1 MLVSFYTY
9 CLLFSWLVYYIILT
23 HPLPPHTSR
32 RYNTI
37 HPNNNNRSEDGLTF
51 IVKNPNLFETTIIPN
66 FYKHNKFTSFVRQL
80 NFYGFRKVKYSDS
93 LRINHREEKTTKKYW
108 RFKHP
113 NFRKGRQDLLIDIKR
128 QPSVPNGVGGR
139 PPHGSNQYTS
149 HRTASTS
156 TASVQKQSNTTTATN
171 NKTISYSTHQTN
183 QEVHTLKNE
192 MSELKSR
199 VVNMSC
205 NIDLLT
211 NMVQKVTVHDFDGA
225 AAMIG
230 AGVVSLGDQQLGV
243 VVGNKRKKMG
253 NITNNVS
260 YLNQGQDQDDITM
273 PDWNPSS
280 TCYGQGD
287 DPFTL
292 ITDGNY
298 DDALLSAEGGGVA
311 ADSLPDLTPSSSS
324 APLPDLAMSTADV
337 MAPSPPKSAAAEHDA
352 APPSSSSN
360 GGDDNFVDDLFQAF
374 ADEESLD
381 DAGLLQEEA
390 AAPSSGTTPTSTGNK
405 NNNVCPKL
413 MKRIE
418 DSLSTIPSEMHE
430 LVAKKL
436 IDAISDTKPI
446 VEGASSLFSQGQGGV
461 AAAAAV
467 GAHGDNSHGRRS
479 RSNSGSS
486 EGSFKRTT
494 DRSVSV
500 DESTGASGGASSTT
514 QPSIPLP
521 IAVSALK
528 TILAEYGVKVECK
541 MDGSKA
547 ASRRGSSCS
556 KDADP
561 RFKKSSLLPVVPMHA

>member
-1 MLVSFYTY
+1 M
-9 CLLFSWLVYYIILT
+9 
-23 HPLPPHTSR
+23 
-32 RYNTI
+32 
-37 HPNNNNRSEDGLTF
+37 
-51 IVKNPNLFETTIIPN
+51 KNPNLFETTIIPN

-113 NFRKGRQDLLIDIKR
+113 NFQRGRQDLLIDIKR

-149 HRTASTS
+149 HRTTSNNTAQSNTASTS
-156 TASVQKQSNTTTATN
+156 SN
-171 NKTISYSTHQTN
+171 KSTISYTTNQTN

-199 VVNMSC
+199 VVNMST

-225 AAMIG
+225 AEIG
-230 AGVVSLGDQQLGV
+230 AGVVSLGDQLGV
-243 VVGNKRKKMG
+243 SVGSKRKKMG
-253 NITNNVS
+253 NITDNVS
-260 YLNQGQDQDDITM
+260 YYNHQGQEEDIIM

-280 TCYGQGD
+280 SCLSGD
-287 DPFTL
+287 IDPFTL
-292 ITDGNY
+292 ITADGN
-298 DDALLSAEGGGVA
+298 DDDTLLSSDA
-311 ADSLPDLTPSSSS
+311 ADPLPDLAASSSS
-324 APLPDLAMSTADV
+324 SSPLPDLAMSTADV
-337 MAPSPPKSAAAEHDA
+337 MAPSTSLSASAADV

-360 GGDDNFVDDLFQAF
+360 GGGDDTFVDELFQAF

-381 DAGLLQEEA
+381 DAGLLQDEA
-390 AAPSSGTTPTSTGNK
+390 ATANTTTIPTSSTAPSAGSNK
-405 NNNVCPKL
+405 NNVCPKL

-461 AAAAAV
+461 AV
-467 GAHGDNSHGRRS
+467 GGGSGGISQQGRRS

-486 EGSFKRTT
+486 ESSFNKKAT

-500 DESTGASGGASSTT
+500 DESSAASAASSTS

-547 ASRRGSSCS
+547 AATRRGSSCS

-561 RFKKSSLLPVVPMHA
+561 RFNTKSSLLPVVPMHA

>member
-1 MLVSFYTY
+1 MWLVSF
-9 CLLFSWLVYYIILT
+9 LFLNTVFSVVYLVGVRYNSPT
-23 HPLPPHTSR
+23 PFTSTPHNTPPHYTH
-32 RYNTI
+32 NIT
-37 HPNNNNRSEDGLTF
+37 NRSEDGLTF

-108 RFKHP
+108 RFRHV

-139 PPHGSNQYTS
+139 PPHGSNQYTVKS
-149 HRTASTS
+149 SSAST
-156 TASVQKQSNTTTATN
+156 TGQQQANTTSTSAS
-171 NKTISYSTHQTN
+171 NKTISYTTNQTN

-199 VVNMSC
+199 VVNMSS

-211 NMVQKVTVHDFDGA
+211 DMVQKVTVHDFDGA
-225 AAMIG
+225 AEIG
-230 AGVVSLGDQQLGV
+230 AGVVSLGDQLGV

-253 NITNNVS
+253 NITNNTSS
-260 YLNQGQDQDDITM
+260 YHYQGQEEDIIM

-280 TCYGQGD
+280 SCYGQGV

-292 ITDGNY
+292 ITDGN
-298 DDALLSAEGGGVA
+298 DDDTLLSAEGGVA
-311 ADSLPDLTPSSSS
+311 DPLPDLAPSSSS
-324 APLPDLAMSTADV
+324 GPLPDLAMSTADV
-337 MAPSPPKSAAAEHDA
+337 MAPSPPMSVAAEHDA
-352 APPSSSSN
+352 APSSSN
-360 GGDDNFVDDLFQAF
+360 SGDDTFVDDLFQAF

-381 DAGLLQEEA
+381 DAGLLQDEA
-390 AAPSSGTTPTSTGNK
+390 AAAAAAANTTTTQSSSTTATSSNK

-461 AAAAAV
+461 AAVAAGAV
-467 GAHGDNSHGRRS
+467 SQGRRS

-486 EGSFKRTT
+486 ESSFNKKT

-500 DESTGASGGASSTT
+500 DESTGASSSTT

-541 MDGSKA
+541 MDGA
-547 ASRRGSSCS
+547 TRRGSSCS

>member
-1 MLVSFYTY
+1 
-9 CLLFSWLVYYIILT
+9 
-23 HPLPPHTSR
+23 
-32 RYNTI
+32 
-37 HPNNNNRSEDGLTF
+37 
-51 IVKNPNLFETTIIPN
+51 
-66 FYKHNKFTSFVRQL
+66 
-80 NFYGFRKVKYSDS
+80 
-93 LRINHREEKTTKKYW
+93 
-108 RFKHP
+108 
-113 NFRKGRQDLLIDIKR
+113 
-128 QPSVPNGVGGR
+128 VPNGVGGR

-149 HRTASTS
+149 HRTASNN
-156 TASVQKQSNTTTATN
+156 TAQQSNTTATTSK
-171 NKTISYSTHQTN
+171 KTISYSTHQTN
-183 QEVHTLKNE
+183 QDVHTLKNE

-211 NMVQKVTVHDFDGA
+211 DMVQKVTVHDFDGA
-225 AAMIG
+225 AAIG
-230 AGVVSLGDQQLGV
+230 AGVVSLGDDQLGV
-243 VVGNKRKKMG
+243 VNNKRKKMG
-253 NITNNVS
+253 NITNMSS
-260 YLNQGQDQDDITM
+260 YHYQGCQDDDDIIM

-280 TCYGQGD
+280 SCMSGGI

-292 ITDGNY
+292 ITDGN
-298 DDALLSAEGGGVA
+298 DDDDTLLASAT
-311 ADSLPDLTPSSSS
+311 ADPLPDLAPSSSS

-337 MAPSPPKSAAAEHDA
+337 MAPSSPMSAAAADVA
-352 APPSSSSN
+352 PSSSDSN
-360 GGDDNFVDDLFQAF
+360 GGGDDNFVDDLFQAF

-390 AAPSSGTTPTSTGNK
+390 AAAPSSGTPTSTPSAGNK
-405 NNNVCPKL
+405 KNNVCPKL

-446 VEGASSLFSQGQGGV
+446 VEGASSLFSQGQVQGGV
-461 AAAAAV
+461 ATV
-467 GAHGDNSHGRRS
+467 GGGRSGGISQGRRS

-486 EGSFKRTT
+486 ESSFKKTT

-500 DESTGASGGASSTT
+500 DESSAASSSSSTT

-541 MDGSKA
+541 MDGKA
-547 ASRRGSSCS
+547 TATSRRGSSCS

>member
-1 MLVSFYTY
+1 M
-9 CLLFSWLVYYIILT
+9 
-23 HPLPPHTSR
+23 
-32 RYNTI
+32 
-37 HPNNNNRSEDGLTF
+37 
-51 IVKNPNLFETTIIPN
+51 
-66 FYKHNKFTSFVRQL
+66 
-80 NFYGFRKVKYSDS
+80 
-93 LRINHREEKTTKKYW
+93 
-108 RFKHP
+108 
-113 NFRKGRQDLLIDIKR
+113 
-128 QPSVPNGVGGR
+128 PNGVGGR

-149 HRTASTS
+149 HRTTSNNTVQSSSTTKS
-156 TASVQKQSNTTTATN
+156 SN
-171 NKTISYSTHQTN
+171 NKTISYTTNQTN

-199 VVNMSC
+199 VVNMSS

-225 AAMIG
+225 AEIG
-230 AGVVSLGDQQLGV
+230 AGVVSLGDDQLGV
-243 VVGNKRKKMG
+243 GVGNKRKKMG
-253 NITNNVS
+253 NITNTS
-260 YLNQGQDQDDITM
+260 YYHQGQDQDDIIM

-280 TCYGQGD
+280 SCCVSGGI

-292 ITDGNY
+292 ITADGN
-298 DDALLSAEGGGVA
+298 DDDTLLSAAAGDVA
-311 ADSLPDLTPSSSS
+311 DPLPDLAISSSS
-324 APLPDLAMSTADV
+324 SSPLPDLAMSTADV
-337 MAPSPPKSAAAEHDA
+337 MAPSPPISSAAAEHVT
-352 APPSSSSN
+352 APSSN
-360 GGDDNFVDDLFQAF
+360 GGDDTFVDDLFQAF

-381 DAGLLQEEA
+381 DAGLLQDEA
-390 AAPSSGTTPTSTGNK
+390 AAPSSGTTPTSTFNK
-405 NNNVCPKL
+405 KNNVCPKL

-418 DSLSTIPSEMHE
+418 DSLSTIPQEMHE

-461 AAAAAV
+461 AAAV
-467 GAHGDNSHGRRS
+467 GGGGNSQGR

-486 EGSFKRTT
+486 EGSFKKTT

-500 DESTGASGGASSTT
+500 DESSAASGTSSTS

-547 ASRRGSSCS
+547 ATRRGSSCS

>member
-1 MLVSFYTY
+1 M
-9 CLLFSWLVYYIILT
+9 
-23 HPLPPHTSR
+23 
-32 RYNTI
+32 
-37 HPNNNNRSEDGLTF
+37 
-51 IVKNPNLFETTIIPN
+51 
-66 FYKHNKFTSFVRQL
+66 
-80 NFYGFRKVKYSDS
+80 
-93 LRINHREEKTTKKYW
+93 
-108 RFKHP
+108 
-113 NFRKGRQDLLIDIKR
+113 
-128 QPSVPNGVGGR
+128 PNGVGGR

-149 HRTASTS
+149 HRTTSNNTVQSSSTTKS
-156 TASVQKQSNTTTATN
+156 SN
-171 NKTISYSTHQTN
+171 NKTISYTTNQTN

-199 VVNMSC
+199 VVNMSS

-225 AAMIG
+225 AEIG
-230 AGVVSLGDQQLGV
+230 AGVVSLGDCQLGV

-260 YLNQGQDQDDITM
+260 YYHQGQDQGDIIM

-280 TCYGQGD
+280 SCVSGGI

-292 ITDGNY
+292 ITADGN
-298 DDALLSAEGGGVA
+298 DDDTLLSAAAGDA
-311 ADSLPDLTPSSSS
+311 ADPLPDLAISSSS
-324 APLPDLAMSTADV
+324 SGPLPDLAMSTADV
-337 MAPSPPKSAAAEHDA
+337 MAPSSSMSAAAADV
-352 APPSSSSN
+352 APSSSN
-360 GGDDNFVDDLFQAF
+360 GGGDDTFVDDLFQAF

-381 DAGLLQEEA
+381 DAGLLQDEA
-390 AAPSSGTTPTSTGNK
+390 AAPSSSTTPTSNTTGNK
-405 NNNVCPKL
+405 DNVCPKL

-418 DSLSTIPSEMHE
+418 DSLSTIPQEMHE

-446 VEGASSLFSQGQGGV
+446 VEGASSFFSQGQGGV
-461 AAAAAV
+461 AAAV
-467 GAHGDNSHGRRS
+467 GGGGNSQGRRS

-486 EGSFKRTT
+486 ESSFKKTA
-494 DRSVSV
+494 DRSVSI
-500 DESTGASGGASSTT
+500 DSESTGAASGTST

-547 ASRRGSSCS
+547 ATRRGSSCS

>member
-1 MLVSFYTY
+1 MYITHHLN
-9 CLLFSWLVYYIILT
+9 LL
-23 HPLPPHTSR
+23 
-32 RYNTI
+32 
-37 HPNNNNRSEDGLTF
+37 HPNIPQHYTLLQINRSEDGLTF
-51 IVKNPNLFETTIIPN
+51 IVKNPTLFETTIIPN

-93 LRINHREEKTTKKYW
+93 LRINHKEEKTTKKYW

-113 NFRKGRQDLLIDIKR
+113 NFQRGRMDLLIDIKR

-139 PPHGSNQYTS
+139 PPHGSNQYTVKS
-149 HRTASTS
+149 SSALST
-156 TASVQKQSNTTTATN
+156 TVQKQQSNTTSTS
-171 NKTISYSTHQTN
+171 NKTISYSTNQTN
-183 QEVHTLKNE
+183 QDVSQLKNE

-199 VVNMSC
+199 VVNMSN
-205 NIDLLT
+205 NIDVLT
-211 NMVQKVTVHDFDGA
+211 NMVQMVTVQDFDGA
-225 AAMIG
+225 AAIG
-230 AGVVSLGDQQLGV
+230 AGVVSSGDQLGV
-243 VVGNKRKKMG
+243 VVGSKRKKMG
-253 NITNNVS
+253 NITNTS
-260 YLNQGQDQDDITM
+260 YHYQGQEEDIIM

-280 TCYGQGD
+280 SCLSGGVD

-292 ITDGNY
+292 ITADGN
-298 DDALLSAEGGGVA
+298 DDDTLLSGVA
-311 ADSLPDLTPSSSS
+311 ADPRPDSTPSSSS

-337 MAPSPPKSAAAEHDA
+337 MAPSPAAAADHDA
-352 APPSSSSN
+352 APLSSSSN
-360 GGDDNFVDDLFQAF
+360 GGDDTFVDDLFQAF
-374 ADEESLD
+374 ADEEALD
-381 DAGLLQEEA
+381 DAGLLQDEA
-390 AAPSSGTTPTSTGNK
+390 AAPSSGTTQTSTGNK
-405 NNNVCPKL
+405 KNNVCPKL

-446 VEGASSLFSQGQGGV
+446 VEGASSLFQGQGGV
-461 AAAAAV
+461 ASTAAV
-467 GAHGDNSHGRRS
+467 SGISQVGRRS

-486 EGSFKRTT
+486 ESSFKKTT

-500 DESTGASGGASSTT
+500 DSESTGTSSSSTT

-541 MDGSKA
+541 MDGKA
-547 ASRRGSSCS
+547 TATRRGSSCS

-561 RFKKSSLLPVVPMHA
+561 RFNTKSSLLPVVPMHA

>member
-1 MLVSFYTY
+1 
-9 CLLFSWLVYYIILT
+9 
-23 HPLPPHTSR
+23 
-32 RYNTI
+32 
-37 HPNNNNRSEDGLTF
+37 
-51 IVKNPNLFETTIIPN
+51 
-66 FYKHNKFTSFVRQL
+66 
-80 NFYGFRKVKYSDS
+80 
-93 LRINHREEKTTKKYW
+93 
-108 RFKHP
+108 
-113 NFRKGRQDLLIDIKR
+113 
-128 QPSVPNGVGGR
+128 VPNGVGGR

-149 HRTASTS
+149 HRTTSNITAS
-156 TASVQKQSNTTTATN
+156 SVQKQSNTTSTSTSK
-171 NKTISYSTHQTN
+171 KTISYSTHQTN

-199 VVNMSC
+199 VVNMSS

-225 AAMIG
+225 AAIG
-230 AGVVSLGDQQLGV
+230 AGVVSLG

-253 NITNNVS
+253 NITNNTS
-260 YLNQGQDQDDITM
+260 YYHQGQDHEDIIM

-280 TCYGQGD
+280 SCMSGGV

-292 ITDGNY
+292 ITADGNG
-298 DDALLSAEGGGVA
+298 DDTLLSGVA

-337 MAPSPPKSAAAEHDA
+337 MAPSSPMSAAAEHDA
-352 APPSSSSN
+352 APPSSSDSN
-360 GGDDNFVDDLFQAF
+360 GGGDDNFLDDLFQAF

-381 DAGLLQEEA
+381 DAGLLQDENTAIA
-390 AAPSSGTTPTSTGNK
+390 AANAIPSTSTSNTTGNK
-405 NNNVCPKL
+405 SNNVCPKL

-418 DSLSTIPSEMHE
+418 DSLSTIPQEMHE

-461 AAAAAV
+461 AAAV
-467 GAHGDNSHGRRS
+467 SGISQQGRRS

-486 EGSFKRTT
+486 EGSFNKKT

-500 DESTGASGGASSTT
+500 DESSAASGTSSTT

-541 MDGSKA
+541 MDSKA
-547 ASRRGSSCS
+547 TATRRGSSCS